1 MKSLFQS
8 VTKATLTLIAIS
20 LLGACDILDDDNDS
34 DNSAQAT
41 AKLQVIHAS
50 PDAPA
55 VNVYADGSLLL
66 EDFDYAVASPR
77 LTISAGVLNV
87 DVQGILPDGTTPS
100 VIGPVDLTLEQDTDY
115 TVIAVNSV
123 ANIEPLVVTR
133 EASELSTGNF
143 RAQVV
148 HAAPDAPMVDVYVT
162 TPGTDL
168 STEAPLGTI
177 EFKGDLG
184 PVDVAAG
191 EYQIRI
197 TAAGDSDAV
206 VFDSGT
212 LALTS
217 GLNLT
222 IAAIANTGPGSAPVQ
237 LLVATADGSFV
248 VRDANSPAD
257 LRVIHAS
264 PDAPAVDIRVNNN
277 VVLVSNLAYA
287 ENSDFVSVTPDTY
300 NVKVVPTGETEPA
313 VINADLTLEQGMYYS
328 VLAVDL
334 LDSIDALVLT
344 EDRRSVA
351 TEAKLQVVHA
361 SPAAGTVD
369 VYVTGEGADIS
380 ELDPAINSF
389 EFKATSNGFIS
400 LPEGVYDVTVTPTG
414 SKDAAIG
421 PATIELTAGGV
432 YTIIARDAQR
442 MDANDSGLPL
452 NVILLDDFN
461 VLPK

>member
-1 MKSLFQS
+1 MKSFSMFVRKFALFAG
-8 VTKATLTLIAIS
+8 ATLILS
-20 LLGACDILDDDNDS
+20 ACDVLDDNDDVVS
-34 DNSAQAT
+34 NPPQAT
-41 AKLQVIHAS
+41 ANVQVIHAS

-55 VNVYADGSLLL
+55 VNVYAGGSLLL

-77 LTISAGVLNV
+77 LTVSAGDLNV

-100 VIGPVDLTLEQDTDY
+100 VIGPVDLALNANFDY
-115 TVIAVNSV
+115 TVLAVNAV
-123 ANIEPLVVTR
+123 ANIEPLVISR
-133 EASELSTGNF
+133 EGSAIADGNF

-162 TPGTDL
+162 APGADL
-168 STEAPLGTI
+168 STSSALGTF

-191 EYQIRI
+191 DYQIRV
-197 TAAGDSDAV
+197 TAAGDSNAV
-206 VFDSGT
+206 VFDSGA

-222 IAAIANTGPGSAPVQ
+222 IAAIANTGPGDAPIQ
-237 LLVATADGSFV
+237 LLVATADGSFII
-248 VRDANSPAD
+248 RDVNTTAD

-264 PDAPAVDIRVNNN
+264 PDAPAVDVRVNDA

-287 ENSDFVSVTPDTY
+287 ESSGFTSVTPDTY

-313 VINADLTLEQGMYYS
+313 VINENLTLEQGTFYS
-328 VLAVDL
+328 VMAVDL
-334 LDSIDALVLT
+334 LGSIEALVLT

-361 SPAAGTVD
+361 SPAAGVVD
-369 VYVTGEGADIS
+369 IYVTSEGADIT
-380 ELDPAINSF
+380 ELNPAISGF
-389 EFKATSNGFIS
+389 EFKATTEGFIS
-400 LPEGVYDVTVTPTG
+400 LPAGTYDVTVTPTG
-414 SKDAAIG
+414 AKDAAIG
-421 PATIELTAGGV
+421 PATLSLSAGGI
-432 YTIIARDAQR
+432 YTIVARDAQR

-461 VLPK
+461 VLQ